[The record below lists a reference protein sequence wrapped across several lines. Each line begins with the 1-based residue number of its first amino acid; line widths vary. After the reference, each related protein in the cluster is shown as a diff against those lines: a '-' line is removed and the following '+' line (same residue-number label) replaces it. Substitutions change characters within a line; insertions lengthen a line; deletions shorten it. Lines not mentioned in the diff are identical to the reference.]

1 MTGDTRIEYRAK
13 GNIDYFFNVD
23 NATNKAVRTG
33 IKTHRFQ
40 QGQGRT
46 HAIGCGA
53 LKREKRGTAAVNDG
67 HRNHVEAVYVGF
79 RIEEVAEI
87 IFGDIIAESDMTIEN
102 AIGEMGKC
110 KCVKN

>member
-1 MTGDTRIEYRAK
+1 MTGDTRIEVQSK
-13 GNIDYFFNVD
+13 GTIDYFYNVD

-40 QGQGRT
+40 QGEGRT

-53 LKREKRGTAAVNDG
+53 LKREMRGTAAVNDG
-67 HRNHVEAVYVGF
+67 ARNHVESVFVGF
-79 RIEEVAEI
+79 TIEQVAEI
-87 IFGDIIAESDMTIEN
+87 IFSDIIAESDMTMAN
-102 AIGEMGKC
+102 AVAEMGKC